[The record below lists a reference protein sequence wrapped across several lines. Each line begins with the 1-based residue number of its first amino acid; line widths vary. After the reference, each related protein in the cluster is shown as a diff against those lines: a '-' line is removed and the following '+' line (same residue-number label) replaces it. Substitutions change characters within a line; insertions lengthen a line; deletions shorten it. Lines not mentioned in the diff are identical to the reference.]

1 MKSKY
6 NFYLSNKKT
15 IETIF
20 DEERLRLENRSNNN
34 KINDVKN
41 NIKYIQSE
49 IDKVKMRTNIYETN
63 YTNMK
68 NEVDDMKRQ
77 YKELPNIIEKLEIDN
92 RNLVNE
98 IIIFHTYIQKMKL
111 KLLELDNNKKHI
123 INYLKQINIL
133 YN

>member
-1 MKSKY
+1 M
-6 NFYLSNKKT
+6 
-15 IETIF
+15 
-20 DEERLRLENRSNNN
+20 ENRSNNN
-34 KINDVKN
+34 KIKDVKN

-98 IIIFHTYIQKMKL
+98 IIIFHTYIQKTKL
-111 KLLELDNNKKHI
+111 KLLELENNKKNI